1 MITYGKHH
9 VQVSQWVVTVICH
22 RSLTPPTMPRQ
33 QSSKQ
38 NKAMPPKQ
46 KTAQSSKQKTPQPPK
61 YKIGPPGFRIPT
73 ATNAALKPRVDVDA
87 TPQCPSP
94 PKMPVDSHPVNIQ
107 NGLNILPRDVEYR
120 FQRPWYFYDL
130 VDPVSGLQQ
139 DSDGEDQISASGGS
153 DDSSDGESDEMTVL
167 SSYM

>member
-1 MITYGKHH
+1 MQACI
-9 VQVSQWVVTVICH
+9 QRVVTMICH

-33 QSSKQ
+33 QPSKR

-46 KTAQSSKQKTPQPPK
+46 TTAQSSKQKTTQSSKQKTAQSSK
-61 YKIGPPGFRIPT
+61 YKIGPPGFRMPM
-73 ATNAALKPRVDVDA
+73 AKNVALKPSIDVDA
-87 TPQCPSP
+87 TSQRPSP
-94 PKMPVDSHPVNIQ
+94 PEMPVDSDPINIQ

-130 VDPVSGLQQ
+130 VDPVSGLQ
-139 DSDGEDQISASGGS
+139 EDFEGGDTTEGSGDLS
-153 DDSSDGESDEMTVL
+153 DDQSDEEMVL